1 MLESLV
7 VSSAVVVGMAGC
19 ASLVAPEGRSA
30 PWARRVIR
38 VGAAWVGCVVL
49 MQIAAA
55 LLAPGTLPGGEPFS
69 AESVR
74 LTLAHWLRGA
84 FLALALVSARS
95 FVSSCRSGDGRR
107 ADGDGSEAAT

>member
-30 PWARRVIR
+30 PWTRRVIR

-55 LLAPGTLPGGEPFS
+55 LLAPSTLPGAEPFS
-69 AESVR
+69 TESVR

-84 FLALALVSARS
+84 FLVLALVSGRS
-95 FVSSCRSGDGRR
+95 FVSWCRSGDGRR
-107 ADGDGSEAAT
+107 ADGEGSDAAA